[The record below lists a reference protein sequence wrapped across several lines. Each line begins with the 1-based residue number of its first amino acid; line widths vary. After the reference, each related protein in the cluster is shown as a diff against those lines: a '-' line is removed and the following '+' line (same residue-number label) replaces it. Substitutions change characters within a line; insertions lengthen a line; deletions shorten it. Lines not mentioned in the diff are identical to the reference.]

1 MDLKQLKN
9 KIENIDSNISVLI
22 NSDTNQP
29 IEVFAI
35 GYQDLDSKITPLS
48 DGSIYTFFDNEWNFK
63 NAYENLNPNQMDKLQ
78 SLIKEYRKRYEDES

>member
-1 MDLKQLKN
+1 MVCGSYLKGVMGLMNSKQLKK

-35 GYQDLDSKITPLS
+35 GYQDLGSKITPLS
-48 DGSIYTFFDNEWNFK
+48 DCCSITKSLPTAFIICA
-63 NAYENLNPNQMDKLQ
+63 NAFILGISTIIY
-78 SLIKEYRKRYEDES
+78 

>member
-1 MDLKQLKN
+1 MDLKQLKK
-9 KIENIDSNISVLI
+9 KIENIDPNISVLI

-35 GYQDLDSKITPLS
+35 GYPDLDSKITPLS
-48 DGSIYTFFDNEWNFK
+48 GGSIYTFLKNEWNFE

-78 SLIKEYRKRYEDES
+78 SVINDYRKQYEDES